1 VSNHYPRYVLVKE
14 QKKLFVPQ
22 QTLDNRQILVTNPQ
36 FNIDSKNE
44 EEKKL
49 RQKQFEAQSQARIK
63 PGQTDLKGNL
73 IKIQT
78 VLPNFDDKLDYTT
91 GWKGVEP
98 VQQVSAQPIEHE
110 SNYLQGKYPPEYW
123 SMVGNDFDATKYHGS
138 SRHRVNDE
146 GNYLAVGLRGKQPVG
161 DLPKRGPWK
170 PVKGQAGEYPQDR
183 GVRVVNEGDMPSPKN
198 IVVARK
204 KAHENRFREKP
215 KPPKRKVKSRR
226 GGFRRGGKGIK
237 VKKMVLIKEAPQY
250 VLQDAH
256 LPHKPFPDLPE
267 GMPPQNVAIFEEHW
281 AGEEGGAPPE
291 GFHERYNLHPDAKV
305 SVYGIGE
312 NTTRDWKPGTDQLK
326 HIDNAYADQFNYKL
340 PNISP
345 DTTHVIANTGH
356 SYPIGATLPQ
366 GSNINDVQQQQE
378 GFPDSQARW
387 DRQRPSYEAMSQQK
401 LTGEPMEVAMRLLKG
416 ANDPPYDP
424 DNPYWKQKNWKN
436 YIDPDPP
443 GAFGIPQS
451 VWDDVAARQ
460 EEEGNKVDTPVET
473 AMKVF
478 NPRTENIYD
487 SPDTHCELHGERLE
501 PIPAG
506 GVRQYPKGA
515 DENMYCT
522 ACEQNITNQPR
533 QPQQFDI
540 DEETQQKLTGE
551 PMNIAMR
558 LLKHA
563 ETPAA
568 KKHKKEYDTK
578 YESTPER
585 REYRR
590 KLSEE
595 RRKHG
600 LMGHGGPDMSHT
612 TGGKIV
618 VEDMHANRARHF
630 KERGTLKKMVRVIK
644 SPHSSPSSI

>member
-1 VSNHYPRYVLVKE
+1 MLNPAPVKRIANVGKVRGVNVIPR
-14 QKKLFVPQ
+14 
-22 QTLDNRQILVTNPQ
+22 
-36 FNIDSKNE
+36 
-44 EEKKL
+44 
-49 RQKQFEAQSQARIK
+49 A
-63 PGQTDLKGNL
+63 NL

-138 SRHRVNDE
+138 SRHRVNDK
-146 GNYLAVGLRGKQPVG
+146 GKYLAVGLRGKQPVG

-170 PVKGQAGEYPQDR
+170 PVKGQAGKYPQDR

-237 VKKMVLIKEAPQY
+237 VKKMVLIMKAPQY

-267 GMPPQNVAIFEEHW
+267 GMPPQNVAMFQEHW
-281 AGEEGGAPPE
+281 GGEEGGAPPK
-291 GFHERYNLHPDAKV
+291 GFHEKYNLHPDAKV
-305 SVYGIGE
+305 SMYGIGE
-312 NTTRDWKPGTDQLK
+312 NTTRGWKPGTDQMK
-326 HIDNAYADQFNYKL
+326 YIDDSYANQFKNKL
-340 PNISP
+340 SQVSP

-356 SYPIGATLPQ
+356 SYPIGAALPQ

-378 GFPDSQARW
+378 GFPDDQARW
-387 DRQRPSYEAMSQQK
+387 DRQRPSYEAMS
-401 LTGEPMEVAMRLLKG
+401 
-416 ANDPPYDP
+416 
-424 DNPYWKQKNWKN
+424 
-436 YIDPDPP
+436 
-443 GAFGIPQS
+443 
-451 VWDDVAARQ
+451 
-460 EEEGNKVDTPVET
+460 
-473 AMKVF
+473 
-478 NPRTENIYD
+478 
-487 SPDTHCELHGERLE
+487 
-501 PIPAG
+501 
-506 GVRQYPKGA
+506 
-515 DENMYCT
+515 
-522 ACEQNITNQPR
+522 
-533 QPQQFDI
+533 
-540 DEETQQKLTGE
+540 QQKLTGE

-630 KERGTLKKMVRVIK
+630 KERGTLKKMVRVVK